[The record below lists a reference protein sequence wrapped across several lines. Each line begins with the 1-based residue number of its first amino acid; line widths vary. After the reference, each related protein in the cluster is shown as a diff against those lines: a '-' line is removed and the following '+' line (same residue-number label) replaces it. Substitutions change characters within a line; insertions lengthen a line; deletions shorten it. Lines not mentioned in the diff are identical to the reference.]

1 MLKKKNIRKNNSIIS
16 TKYQSEYNSKMSNS
30 EELLHGAPEGPNAE
44 REAAPLTGQGLWLV
58 DVKRGWLGH
67 LGST

>member
-30 EELLHGAPEGPNAE
+30 EDLPHGAPGGPNAG
-44 REAAPLTGQGLWLV
+44 RPLTGQGLWLV